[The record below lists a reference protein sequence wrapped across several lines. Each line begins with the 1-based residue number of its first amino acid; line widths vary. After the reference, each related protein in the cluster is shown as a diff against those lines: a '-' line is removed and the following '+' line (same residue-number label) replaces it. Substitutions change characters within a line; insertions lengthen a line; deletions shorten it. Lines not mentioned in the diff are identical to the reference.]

1 MTVTYDG
8 LVVDLGSLGTALV
21 EELVGEM
28 GLGMDDFE
36 VILEPEFT

>member
-1 MTVTYDG
+1 M
-8 LVVDLGSLGTALV
+8 

-36 VILEPEFT
+36 TILEPEFTRVFVKIKGLGEQGR